1 LKAPLPLSL
10 RSSPAA
16 HADSSSAQAL
26 GIVILSAV
34 RFVRESLFEILG
46 RDPGMT
52 VFGHYAALDD
62 ALREPLTRRADVF
75 LLDAALI
82 NGKSAVKLIRETMQQ
97 TRVVVFAL
105 IETEENIIAWAQ
117 AGVAGYV
124 PSTAALNEL
133 TTLLW
138 DISDGKQTCS
148 ALVVPGLL
156 RQIASDA
163 HFGVADP
170 ASLALLT
177 ARELEILRLIDA
189 GLSNKDI
196 ARRLAIS
203 SGTTKSH
210 VHNLLAKLNVQRRGQ
225 AAAWIHRRT
234 HEAVASG
241 APKLAYSLATK

>member
-1 LKAPLPLSL
+1 
-10 RSSPAA
+10 
-16 HADSSSAQAL
+16 
-26 GIVILSAV
+26 
-34 RFVRESLFEILG
+34 
-46 RDPGMT
+46 
-52 VFGHYAALDD
+52 
-62 ALREPLTRRADVF
+62 
-75 LLDAALI
+75 
-82 NGKSAVKLIRETMQQ
+82 
-97 TRVVVFAL
+97 VFAV
-105 IETEENIIAWAQ
+105 IETEENVIAWAQ
-117 AGVAGYV
+117 VGVAGYV
-124 PSTAALNEL
+124 PSTAALGEL
-133 TTLLW
+133 TTLLR

-241 APKLAYSLATK
+241 PQS